1 MILLEALARDLVVF
15 LVSKGFM
22 TNSDKVGSREARRSE
37 TFLKSLRSS
46 LVEVVSEEDKEVNKQ
61 HLSVEKT
68 LC

>member
-1 MILLEALARDLVVF
+1 MEALARDLVVF

-22 TNSDKVGSREARRSE
+22 TNSDKVGSREERRSE
-37 TFLKSLRSS
+37 TSLKSLRSS

-61 HLSVEKT
+61 HLSAAKT

>member
-1 MILLEALARDLVVF
+1 LEALVRDLVVF

-22 TNSDKVGSREARRSE
+22 TNSDKVGSREARHSE
-37 TFLKSLRSS
+37 TFSKSLRSS

-61 HLSVEKT
+61 HLSAEKT